1 MFYNVRLCIFMLK
14 IIYYMKFYFI
24 FDNLILIIDMVYVLY
39 LKWLIYG
46 CVLGNMMNDVLIKLV
61 IFFI

>member
-1 MFYNVRLCIFMLK
+1 MFFNVRLVIFMLE

-24 FDNLILIIDMVYVLY
+24 FDNLILIIDMMYVLY

-46 CVLGNMMNDVLIKLV
+46 CVLGNMMNDLLIKLI